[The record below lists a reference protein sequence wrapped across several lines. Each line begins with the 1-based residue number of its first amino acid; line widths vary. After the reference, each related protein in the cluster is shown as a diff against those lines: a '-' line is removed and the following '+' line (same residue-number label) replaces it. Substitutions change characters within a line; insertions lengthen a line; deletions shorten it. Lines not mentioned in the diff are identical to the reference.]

1 MSSFPKSYKEGF
13 EQKMKDMTKAEE
25 AKRELLKPLVS
36 EDTLTRWADKI
47 EMIEKNKEEVYG
59 TVTGVTYSGRAL
71 SDKELI
77 TATASKRITTMPIA
91 PTFMWEGTEIK
102 PSVPPATF
110 VGEVTIEKIQEL
122 VASTFYEG
130 HSGETN
136 LQMFAQK
143 LLSNIGVVYKDSAY
157 YLVLL

>member
-59 TVTGVTYSGRAL
+59 TSATGIKYSPTSSPGAYVTSG
-71 SDKELI
+71 
-77 TATASKRITTMPIA
+77 TMWA
-91 PTFMWEGTEIK
+91 VEESSK
-102 PSVPPATF
+102 PSPPATF

-136 LQMFAQK
+136 LQMFTKK
-143 LLSNIGVVYKDSAY
+143 LLSNIGVVYKDGAY